1 MNKRK
6 PVDYTELYAQLNAA
20 LEGAATQME
29 QYAAIGKAVAL
40 RPEKGAA
47 VTAADYLREARPEL
61 SGFSPRDRLDPQ
73 CADPGSGSDPGGTSL
88 VSERRPAVWL
98 DEGRPSG
105 KAGEIRPF
113 E

>member
-47 VTAADYLREARPEL
+47 VTAADYLR
-61 SGFSPRDRLDPQ
+61 
-73 CADPGSGSDPGGTSL
+73 
-88 VSERRPAVWL
+88 VERRWY
-98 DEGRPSG
+98 
-105 KAGEIRPF
+105 KAAAASFGN
-113 E
+113 